1 MSLPVDPL
9 PPEELFRRH
18 SPELLRFFTRQTR
31 CSELAADLR
40 QETWLRLQ
48 GRRTEEIGNVRAF
61 LYRIARNLLIDH
73 HRQQQNRPQSAPLD
87 EALESELPDP
97 ERAIEDSRRLARLQL
112 LMHELP
118 EHLRQALWL
127 TPPGWHADV
136 RTQAGEIR
144 EITLEDGS
152 RLQLNGATALDWNA
166 DADGQ
171 RRVRLYRGQ
180 VDFLVAADA
189 VHPFVIEAGEARI
202 RVTGTRFDVNLLGD
216 QVLLAVSEGH
226 VQVSDAEGRER
237 AVQAGEQIAWLAG
250 RLQSLQPLDAARALA
265 WQRGRLVF
273 RDRPLPEVF
282 EELQR
287 QQAQQVLFLDARAR
301 TLKVTGVFAMDDPQ
315 AVLRAIETALP
326 VKLTRLPGVLLVS
339 SDG

>member
-1 MSLPVDPL
+1 MTA
-9 PPEELFRRH
+9 E
-18 SPELLRFFTRQTR
+18 
-31 CSELAADLR
+31 ADLR
-40 QETWLRLQ
+40 SQAREWLVLLNSGRASAADRAAVERWRQASAEHASALAEAERLWALLGQ
-48 GRRTEEIGNVRAF
+48 VERPAAVVQAMPRRKRHWPLPLAS
-61 LYRIARNLLIDH
+61 AACLL
-73 HRQQQNRPQSAPLD
+73 L
-87 EALESELPDP
+87 
-97 ERAIEDSRRLARLQL
+97 
-112 LMHELP
+112 
-118 EHLRQALWL
+118 ALWL
-127 TPPGWHADV
+127 APPGWHADV

-144 EITLEDGS
+144 EVTLEDGS
-152 RLQLNGATALDWNA
+152 RLQLNGTTALDWNA
-166 DADGQ
+166 DAGGQ

-180 VDFLVAADA
+180 VDFRVAADTN
-189 VHPFVIEAGEARI
+189 HPFVIEAGEARI

-226 VQVSDAEGRER
+226 VQVSDSEGTER
-237 AVQAGEQIAWLAG
+237 AVQAGEQIAWRGG

-287 QQAQQVLFLDARAR
+287 QQAQQVLFLDAAAR
-301 TLKVTGVFAMDDPQ
+301 ELKVTGVFALDDPQ

-326 VKLTRLPGVLLVS
+326 VKLTHLPGVLLVS

>member
-1 MSLPVDPL
+1 MTA
-9 PPEELFRRH
+9 E
-18 SPELLRFFTRQTR
+18 
-31 CSELAADLR
+31 ADLR
-40 QETWLRLQ
+40 SQAREWLVLLNSGQASAADRAAAERWRQTSAEHASALAEVESLWALLGQ
-48 GRRTEEIGNVRAF
+48 VERPAAIVQAMPRPKRRWPLPLATA
-61 LYRIARNLLIDH
+61 ACLL
-73 HRQQQNRPQSAPLD
+73 L
-87 EALESELPDP
+87 
-97 ERAIEDSRRLARLQL
+97 
-112 LMHELP
+112 
-118 EHLRQALWL
+118 ALWL

-136 RTQAGEIR
+136 RTQAGEVR
-144 EITLEDGS
+144 EVRLDDGS
-152 RLQLNGATALDWNA
+152 VLQLNGATSLDWNA
-166 DADGQ
+166 NVDGE

-180 VDFLVAADA
+180 ADFQVAADVA
-189 VHPFVIEAGEARI
+189 HPFIIEAGEARI
-202 RVTGTRFDVNLLGD
+202 RVTGTRFDVNLLGN

-226 VQVSDAEGRER
+226 VQVSDADGRER
-237 AVQAGEQIAWLAG
+237 AVHAGEQVAWLGG

-287 QQAQQVLFLDARAR
+287 QQTQQVLFLDAAAR
-301 TLKVTGVFAMDDPQ
+301 ELKVTGVFALNDPK

>member
-1 MSLPVDPL
+1 MTA
-9 PPEELFRRH
+9 E
-18 SPELLRFFTRQTR
+18 
-31 CSELAADLR
+31 ADLR
-40 QETWLRLQ
+40 SQAREWLVLLNSGQASAADRAAAERWRQTSAEHASALAEVERLWALLGQ
-48 GRRTEEIGNVRAF
+48 VERPAAIVQAMPRPKRRWPLPLATA
-61 LYRIARNLLIDH
+61 ACLL
-73 HRQQQNRPQSAPLD
+73 L
-87 EALESELPDP
+87 
-97 ERAIEDSRRLARLQL
+97 
-112 LMHELP
+112 
-118 EHLRQALWL
+118 ALWL

-136 RTQAGEIR
+136 RTQAGEVR
-144 EITLEDGS
+144 EVRLDDGS
-152 RLQLNGATALDWNA
+152 VLQLNGATSLDWNA
-166 DADGQ
+166 NVDGE

-180 VDFLVAADA
+180 ADFQVAADVA
-189 VHPFVIEAGEARI
+189 HPFIIEAGEARI
-202 RVTGTRFDVNLLGD
+202 RVTGTRFDVNLLGN

-226 VQVSDAEGRER
+226 VQVSDADGRER
-237 AVQAGEQIAWLAG
+237 AVQAGEQVAWLGG

-287 QQAQQVLFLDARAR
+287 QQTQQVLFLDAAAR
-301 TLKVTGVFAMDDPQ
+301 ELKVTGVFALNDPQ

>member
-1 MSLPVDPL
+1 MNEPDLRSQAREWLVLLNSGRASAAEREAVERWRQASAEHATALAEVESLWSLLGKVERPAAVLQAMPVRKRRWPL
-9 PPEELFRRH
+9 PLATAAC
-18 SPELLRFFTRQTR
+18 LL
-31 CSELAADLR
+31 L
-40 QETWLRLQ
+40 
-48 GRRTEEIGNVRAF
+48 
-61 LYRIARNLLIDH
+61 
-73 HRQQQNRPQSAPLD
+73 
-87 EALESELPDP
+87 
-97 ERAIEDSRRLARLQL
+97 
-112 LMHELP
+112 
-118 EHLRQALWL
+118 ALWL

-144 EITLEDGS
+144 EVRLDDGS
-152 RLQLNGATALDWNA
+152 VLQLNGATSLDW
-166 DADGQ
+166 DANVDGV

-180 VDFLVAADA
+180 ADFQVATDTA
-189 VHPFVIEAGEARI
+189 HPFIIEAGDARI

-226 VQVSDAEGRER
+226 VQVSDAEGTER
-237 AVQAGEQIAWLAG
+237 AVQAGQQIAWQAG
-250 RLQSLQPLDAARALA
+250 HLQEPQALDAARALA

-287 QQAQQVLFLDARAR
+287 QQAQKVLFLDATAR
-301 TLKVTGVFAMDDPQ
+301 ELKVTGVFALNDPQ

-339 SDG
+339 SEG

>member
-1 MSLPVDPL
+1 MTT
-9 PPEELFRRH
+9 E
-18 SPELLRFFTRQTR
+18 
-31 CSELAADLR
+31 ADLR
-40 QETWLRLQ
+40 SQAREWLVLLNSGHARAADRDAAERWRQTSAEHAKALTEAENLWALLGQVERPAAIVQAMPRRQRRWRLPLA
-48 GRRTEEIGNVRAF
+48 TA
-61 LYRIARNLLIDH
+61 ACLL
-73 HRQQQNRPQSAPLD
+73 L
-87 EALESELPDP
+87 
-97 ERAIEDSRRLARLQL
+97 
-112 LMHELP
+112 
-118 EHLRQALWL
+118 ALWL

-144 EITLEDGS
+144 EVTLEDGS
-152 RLQLNGATALDWNA
+152 RLQLNGATAMDWNA

-180 VDFLVAADA
+180 VDFQVAADA

-226 VQVSDAEGRER
+226 VQVSDADGRER

-250 RLQSLQPLDAARALA
+250 RLQLPQPLDAARALA

-287 QQAQQVLFLDARAR
+287 QQTQQVLFLDAASRE
-301 TLKVTGVFAMDDPQ
+301 LKVTGVFALNDPH

>member
-1 MSLPVDPL
+1 MTA
-9 PPEELFRRH
+9 E
-18 SPELLRFFTRQTR
+18 
-31 CSELAADLR
+31 ADLR
-40 QETWLRLQ
+40 SQAREWLVLLNSGRASAADHAAMERW
-48 GRRTEEIGNVRAF
+48 RRTSAEHAKALAEAE
-61 LYRIARNLLIDH
+61 NLWALLG
-73 HRQQQNRPQSAPLD
+73 QVERPAAIVQAIPRRKRRWPLPLASA
-87 EALESELPDP
+87 AS
-97 ERAIEDSRRLARLQL
+97 L
-112 LMHELP
+112 LL
-118 EHLRQALWL
+118 ALWL

-180 VDFLVAADA
+180 VDFQVAADA
-189 VHPFVIEAGEARI
+189 VHPFVIEAGEARV

-273 RDRPLPEVF
+273 RNRPLPEVF

-301 TLKVTGVFAMDDPQ
+301 ALKVTGVFAMDDPQ

>member
-1 MSLPVDPL
+1 MTT
-9 PPEELFRRH
+9 E
-18 SPELLRFFTRQTR
+18 
-31 CSELAADLR
+31 ADLR
-40 QETWLRLQ
+40 SQAREWLVLLNSGRASAADQ
-48 GRRTEEIGNVRAF
+48 AAMERWRRTSAEHASALAEAQRLWA
-61 LYRIARNLLIDH
+61 LLG
-73 HRQQQNRPQSAPLD
+73 QVERPAAIVQAMPRRKRRWPLPLASA
-87 EALESELPDP
+87 AC
-97 ERAIEDSRRLARLQL
+97 L
-112 LMHELP
+112 LL
-118 EHLRQALWL
+118 ALWL
-127 TPPGWHADV
+127 SPPSWHADL

-144 EITLEDGS
+144 EVTLEDGS
-152 RLQLNGATALDWNA
+152 RLQLNGATALDWSA

-180 VDFLVAADA
+180 VDFQVAADV
-189 VHPFVIEAGEARI
+189 VHPFVIEAAEARI

-216 QVLLAVSEGH
+216 QVLLAVTEGH
-226 VQVSDAEGRER
+226 VQVSDADGRER
-237 AVQAGEQIAWLAG
+237 AVQAGEQIAWAGG

-301 TLKVTGVFAMDDPQ
+301 ALKVTGVFALDDPQ
-315 AVLRAIETALP
+315 AVLRAIETTLP

>member
-1 MSLPVDPL
+1 MTT
-9 PPEELFRRH
+9 E
-18 SPELLRFFTRQTR
+18 
-31 CSELAADLR
+31 ADLR
-40 QETWLRLQ
+40 SQAREWLVLLNSGRASAADHAAMERW
-48 GRRTEEIGNVRAF
+48 RRTSAEHAKALAEAE
-61 LYRIARNLLIDH
+61 NLWALLG
-73 HRQQQNRPQSAPLD
+73 QVERPAAIVQAMPRRKRRWPLPLASA
-87 EALESELPDP
+87 AS
-97 ERAIEDSRRLARLQL
+97 L
-112 LMHELP
+112 LL
-118 EHLRQALWL
+118 ALWL
-127 TPPGWHADV
+127 TPPGWHADL

-144 EITLEDGS
+144 EVTLEDGS
-152 RLQLNGATALDWNA
+152 RLQLNGATAMDWNA

-180 VDFLVAADA
+180 VDFQVAADA

-226 VQVSDAEGRER
+226 VQVSDADGREQ

-250 RLQSLQPLDAARALA
+250 RLQSPQPLDAARALA

-287 QQAQQVLFLDARAR
+287 QQTQQVLFLDAAAR
-301 TLKVTGVFAMDDPQ
+301 ELKVTGVFAFDDPQ
-315 AVLRAIETALP
+315 ALLRAIETALP
-326 VKLTRLPGVLLVS
+326 VKLTHLPGVLLVS